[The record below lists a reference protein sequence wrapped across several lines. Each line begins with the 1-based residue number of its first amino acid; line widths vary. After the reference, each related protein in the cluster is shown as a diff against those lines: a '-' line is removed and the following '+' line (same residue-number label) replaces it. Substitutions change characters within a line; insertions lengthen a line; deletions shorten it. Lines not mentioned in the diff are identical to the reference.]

1 MRFDGQL
8 GSVGGSMWL
17 EFFRKAIARLLDKI
31 HTSPRAMHPIDAAV
45 RIIGTITAAGREMVT
60 VDANL
65 RAFQLISVRI
75 QPMDELP

>member
-1 MRFDGQL
+1 MRFDAQL

-31 HTSPRAMHPIDAAV
+31 HTASRVMDPVDAAI
-45 RIIGTITAAGREMVT
+45 RIISTITATGREMAMI
-60 VDANL
+60 DSNL